1 MRGLYLVLGYIL
13 GNESARKWCFENLKK
28 ASGIVDKEMKKI
40 PAFSTLT
47 EKKDCNLK
55 KGEQSDGKSNEISL
69 LCGD

>member
-28 ASGIVDKEMKKI
+28 ASVIIDKEMKKN

-47 EKKDCNLK
+47 GKKDCNLK
-55 KGEQSDGKSNEISL
+55 KGEQNDGKSNEISL
-69 LCGD
+69 LCGN

>member
-28 ASGIVDKEMKKI
+28 ASVIVDKEMKKI

-55 KGEQSDGKSNEISL
+55 KGEQNDGKSNEISL